1 MVTMT
6 SAYDAYGYDAYGC
19 KHNAY
24 KNKRK
29 GYGFDDGYD
38 FNGYDS
44 GYNYGYKS
52 YGGAAMTTATTT
64 PMTTTATARAMG
76 MTTTSIT
83 ICRNVVATDTTRTTT
98 HRMTTATAAP
108 ANLVTATATAIAT
121 YFGYESAA
129 SSAGAD
135 GGEKESATVSTD
147 AAKQSKTELE
157 VSRTPPKSRK
167 ESEES
172 ELCEKS
178 SRRGKANQNP
188 RGVILDRV
196 VWSGRE
202 PCITG

>member
-6 SAYDAYGYDAYGC
+6 SAYDAYGC
-19 KHNAY
+19 KHNAH
-24 KNKRK
+24 KNK
-29 GYGFDDGYD
+29 
-38 FNGYDS
+38 
-44 GYNYGYKS
+44 
-52 YGGAAMTTATTT
+52 
-64 PMTTTATARAMG
+64 P
-76 MTTTSIT
+76 
-83 ICRNVVATDTTRTTT
+83 
-98 HRMTTATAAP
+98 
-108 ANLVTATATAIAT
+108 T

-135 GGEKESATVSTD
+135 SGEKESATVSTD

-188 RGVILDRV
+188 RGLPGLV
-196 VWSGRE
+196 GNHA
-202 PCITG
+202 